1 MIASAAGV
9 NFYFFAVVARRST
22 GHFRE

>member
-1 MIASAAGV
+1 MIASAARV
-9 NFYFFAVVARRST
+9 NFYLFAVVARRST